1 MYILDT
7 NALIGTLFNPDFLSV
22 TARKVIETDN
32 DLYVSIASLWE
43 ISIKQSIGKLD
54 IDASPIDISSTCEEM
69 DIHMLPISPQHL
81 SLIQKLPDIHRD
93 PFDRLIIAQAT
104 YEGAVIITKDS
115 IMPKYEVKTIW

>member
-1 MYILDT
+1 M
-7 NALIGTLFNPDFLSV
+7 
-22 TARKVIETDN
+22 IETDN

-115 IMPKYEVKTIW
+115 IMPKYDVKTIW

>member
-7 NALIGTLFNPDFLSV
+7 N
-22 TARKVIETDN
+22 
-32 DLYVSIASLWE
+32 
-43 ISIKQSIGKLD
+43 
-54 IDASPIDISSTCEEM
+54 
-69 DIHMLPISPQHL
+69 

-115 IMPKYEVKTIW
+115 IMPKYDVKTIW

>member
-81 SLIQKLPDIHRD
+81 SLIQKLGKLCI
-93 PFDRLIIAQAT
+93 
-104 YEGAVIITKDS
+104 
-115 IMPKYEVKTIW
+115 